1 MCSVEGA
8 GGSKWITI
16 VPLASIYTCI
26 PHEEAE
32 RRVEESNEVRI
43 FVKIMHRGLYDTDV

>member
-1 MCSVEGA
+1 MDNHCA
-8 GGSKWITI
+8 
-16 VPLASIYTCI
+16 PRLDLHLH